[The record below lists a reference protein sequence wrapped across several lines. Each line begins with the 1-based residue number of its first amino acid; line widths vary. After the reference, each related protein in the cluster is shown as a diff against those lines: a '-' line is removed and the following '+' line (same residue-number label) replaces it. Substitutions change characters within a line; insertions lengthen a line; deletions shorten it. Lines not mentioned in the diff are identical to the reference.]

1 MNIEDELM
9 KHIIIGTAGH
19 IDHGK
24 TTLIKSL
31 TGINTDRLK
40 EEQKRGISIDLGFS
54 HFDLSDKERIGIIDV
69 PGHEKFLKN
78 MLAGVAGM
86 DFVMLIVSADEG
98 VMPQTREHLDILNL
112 IGLKKGIIVITK
124 IDNVEEDFLPL
135 VEEDIKD
142 SVKGTFL
149 EDAPC
154 VLVDSISKKG
164 IPDLIETIRKMS
176 DEIEGRNEIAPARM
190 YIDRIFSVKG
200 FGNVVT
206 GTLVEGT
213 VKLEDELMLY
223 PDEQRVKVRGI
234 QVHSEKADK
243 AYAGQR
249 VAINLAGIDK
259 DKIERGDTL
268 AEGNT
273 MTPTMMLDCKI
284 QVLETASKDIEHW
297 DRIRMYHGAREI
309 LGRIVPL
316 EGKVI
321 LRGQEGYAQ
330 IRLEEKFACK
340 AGDKIILR
348 SYSPMETIG
357 GGTVL
362 DANSKKHSSADEQLV
377 ETFKIKEAGNP
388 KDIVETHLLHCK
400 TFVEPKE
407 IIETLSLSDTL
418 LKEILKELSEEQ
430 KTVAIG
436 NFHIHKKILSNL
448 FDNAEELINRHHRQN
463 PLKKGISREEF
474 RSKMQLN
481 LKPKDYDVFLEYL
494 TAEKNIIADKS
505 LIKRADF
512 VITYTPEQQKIK
524 DEILAR
530 LKKEALTPSLVKDYI
545 DTPQKQAV
553 MDGLIEE
560 ELVVKVSEELIYD
573 KAVVQSLEQEV
584 RAILQEKRELQMSD
598 IRDKYELS
606 RKFAI
611 ALLEY
616 FDRVKITKRLGDKRV
631 PF

>member
-1 MNIEDELM
+1 M

-54 HFDLSDKERIGIIDV
+54 HFDLSDSERIGIIDV

-98 VMPQTREHLDILNL
+98 VMPQTREHLDILQL
-112 IGLKKGIIVITK
+112 IGLRKGMVVITK

-142 SVKGTFL
+142 SIKGTFL
-149 EDAPC
+149 ENAPC
-154 VLVDSISKKG
+154 VLVDSISKRG
-164 IPDLIETIRKMS
+164 IPELIETIRRMS
-176 DEIEGRNEIAPARM
+176 DEIEGRNETAPARM

-206 GTLVEGT
+206 GTLIEGT
-213 VKLEDELMLY
+213 IKIEDELMLY

-268 AEGNT
+268 AEGGT

-284 QVLETASKDIEHW
+284 RVLETATKDIEHW

-316 EGKVI
+316 EGKI
-321 LRGQEGYAQ
+321 IPRGHEGYAQ

-377 ETFKIKEAGNP
+377 ETFKIKEAGDP
-388 KDIVETHLLHCK
+388 KDIVATHLLHCK

-407 IIETLSLSDTL
+407 IIEKLSIAENT
-418 LKEILKELSEEQ
+418 LKELTSELVADQ
-430 KTVAIG
+430 KIIAIG
-436 NFHIHKKILSNL
+436 NFFIHKNVLSDL
-448 FDNAEELINRHHRQN
+448 FDKSETLLGNYHKQN
-463 PLKKGISREEF
+463 PLKKGMSREEF

-494 TAEKNIIADKS
+494 TGEKNILANKT
-505 LIKRADF
+505 LIKQADF
-512 VITYTPEQQKIK
+512 EITYTPEQQKIK
-524 DEILAR
+524 DDILSR
-530 LKKEALTPSLVKDYI
+530 LKREALTPSLVKDYI

-560 ELVVKVSEELIYD
+560 EQVTKVSEELIYD
-573 KAVVQSLEQEV
+573 KETVRMLEEEV
-584 RAILQEKRELQMSD
+584 RSILQEKKELQMAD

-616 FDRVKITKRLGDKRV
+616 FDRVKITKRVGDKRI